1 MKFLIVKEVN
11 KIASLQSQLLEIEK
25 KIQKK
30 IKSALEVETS
40 WESKN
45 VVQEKVI
52 DAYDMYDSSY
62 DNKYHMG
69 GLLDRDNIETK
80 MINDNTLR
88 IENIR
93 RDEETGRLVAPIV
106 EFSRGYYSSYLDQ
119 IIGPRPFILESYK
132 ELKNGKAK
140 LAILKGLRRQGVDC
154 K

>member
-1 MKFLIVKEVN
+1 L
-11 KIASLQSQLLEIEK
+11 ASLAEQLKLIEQK
-25 KIQKK
+25 LQKK

-52 DAYDMYDSSY
+52 DAYDMYDSQY
-62 DNKYHMG
+62 ENKYHMG

-80 MINDNTLR
+80 MIDDNTLR

-93 RDEETGRLVAPIV
+93 KDEDTGRYVTPIV
-106 EFSRGYYSSYLDQ
+106 ETGKGYWNSYLDQ

-140 LAILKGLRRQGVDC
+140 MAILKGLRRQGVDC

>member
-1 MKFLIVKEVN
+1 LIE
-11 KIASLQSQLLEIEK
+11 LQ
-25 KIQKK
+25 IQKK

-52 DAYDMYDSSY
+52 DAYDMYDSQY
-62 DNKYHMG
+62 ENKYHMG
-69 GLLDRDNIETK
+69 GLLDRDNIEIK

-93 RDEETGRLVAPIV
+93 RDEDTGRLVTPII
-106 EFSRGYYSSYLDQ
+106 ESGKGYWNSYLDQ

-132 ELKNGKAK
+132 ELKNGRAK
-140 LAILKGLRRQGVDC
+140 LAILKGLRRQRVDC

>member
-1 MKFLIVKEVN
+1 MK
-11 KIASLQSQLLEIEK
+11 KIASLAEQLKLIELQ
-25 KIQKK
+25 IQKK

-52 DAYDMYDSSY
+52 DAYDMYDPLTY
-62 DNKYHMG
+62 ERQYHMG

-80 MINDNTLR
+80 MIDDNTLR

-93 RDEETGRLVAPIV
+93 KDEDTGRYVTPIV
-106 EFSRGYYSSYLDQ
+106 ETGKGYYNSYLDQ

-140 LAILKGLRRQGVDC
+140 LAILKGLRRQGINC

>member
-1 MKFLIVKEVN
+1 MIE
-11 KIASLQSQLLEIEK
+11 SQ
-25 KIQKK
+25 IQKK

-52 DAYDMYDSSY
+52 DAYDMYNPLTY
-62 DNKYHMG
+62 ERQYHRG

-93 RDEETGRLVAPIV
+93 RDEESGRLVAPIV
-106 EFSRGYYSSYLDQ
+106 EFSKGYYNSYLDQ

-140 LAILKGLRRQGVDC
+140 LAILKGLRRQGIDC

>member
-1 MKFLIVKEVN
+1 M
-11 KIASLQSQLLEIEK
+11 ASLAEQLKLIEQK
-25 KIQKK
+25 LQKK

-52 DAYDMYDSSY
+52 DAYDMYDSQY
-62 DNKYHMG
+62 ENKYHMG

-80 MINDNTLR
+80 MIDDNTLR

-93 RDEETGRLVAPIV
+93 KDEDTGRYVTPIV
-106 EFSRGYYSSYLDQ
+106 ETGKGYWNSYLDQ

-140 LAILKGLRRQGVDC
+140 MAILKGLRRQGVDC

>member
-1 MKFLIVKEVN
+1 M
-11 KIASLQSQLLEIEK
+11 ASLAEQLKLIEQK
-25 KIQKK
+25 LQKK

-52 DAYDMYDSSY
+52 DAYDMYDSQY
-62 DNKYHMG
+62 ENKYHMG

-80 MINDNTLR
+80 MIDDNTLR

-93 RDEETGRLVAPIV
+93 KDEDTGRYVTPIV
-106 EFSRGYYSSYLDQ
+106 ETGKGYWNSYLDQ

-140 LAILKGLRRQGVDC
+140 MALLKGLRRQGIDC